1 MKQSLSKATEVLE
14 VKESAAGLI
23 LKGNSST
30 DFGEVQ
36 IESYLVDETFTKKVL
51 VPKMSVKLFTE
62 LLGVHF
68 VKLQTKIGSD
78 KVAVIPFSK
87 SGSLPLGDKTYIEFH
102 VSGGQ
107 AQNVTAETFEA
118 IGSAEPIY
126 VQQVK
131 LDQNISVKDVDV
143 LAFDYLVAEKTPN
156 ELQVI
161 NAQGKTRIS
170 QLQLDYA
177 KNARIDEL
185 SKLPALDLTGLYTL
199 AVYKNVGEE
208 FTFYL
213 LDAK

>member
-1 MKQSLSKATEVLE
+1 
-14 VKESAAGLI
+14 
-23 LKGNSST
+23 
-30 DFGEVQ
+30 
-36 IESYLVDETFTKKVL
+36 
-51 VPKMSVKLFTE
+51 
-62 LLGVHF
+62 
-68 VKLQTKIGSD
+68 
-78 KVAVIPFSK
+78 
-87 SGSLPLGDKTYIEFH
+87 
-102 VSGGQ
+102 
-107 AQNVTAETFEA
+107 
-118 IGSAEPIY
+118 

-213 LDAK
+213 LDVK

>member
-1 MKQSLSKATEVLE
+1 MKQTLSKATEVLE

-30 DFGEVQ
+30 DFGQVQ

-51 VPKMSVKLFTE
+51 VPKMTVKLFTE

-68 VKLQTKIGSD
+68 IKLQTTIDSD

-87 SGSLPLGDKTYIEFH
+87 SGSLPLDDKTYIEFH

-143 LAFDYLVAEKTPN
+143 LAFDYLVAEKTP
-156 ELQVI
+156 
-161 NAQGKTRIS
+161 
-170 QLQLDYA
+170 
-177 KNARIDEL
+177 
-185 SKLPALDLTGLYTL
+185 
-199 AVYKNVGEE
+199 
-208 FTFYL
+208 
-213 LDAK
+213 